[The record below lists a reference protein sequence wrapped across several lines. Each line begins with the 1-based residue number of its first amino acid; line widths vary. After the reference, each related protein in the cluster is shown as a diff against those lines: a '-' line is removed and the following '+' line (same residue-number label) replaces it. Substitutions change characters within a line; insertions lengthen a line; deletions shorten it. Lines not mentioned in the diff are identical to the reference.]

1 MKTFILKISISHTYI
16 WECKVIDCNYR
27 VQMSTGAKGKRKTGQ
42 GKLKRVIRF
51 GKERRRGELYTY
63 EIDLCACVLTSYSEK
78 ENGFITY

>member
-1 MKTFILKISISHTYI
+1 
-16 WECKVIDCNYR
+16 
-27 VQMSTGAKGKRKTGQ
+27 MSTGAKGKRKTGQ

-78 ENGFITY
+78 EN